1 MQKLYTYGKNYI
13 ITSFSLFGLPV
24 TKVSVVLA
32 RLAAVAILHAG
43 TSPPD
48 KMAAA
53 SVVLSLV
60 LLAVVFSAGLG
71 VVYLQAVQ
79 LSSHLQGKWVL
90 QKITEKS
97 ALVPV

>member
-1 MQKLYTYGKNYI
+1 MTPCQVYANIIYIWKELHYYLFQLVRVSRYESQCCLGAFCSGGHFYMQI
-13 ITSFSLFGLPV
+13 
-24 TKVSVVLA
+24 
-32 RLAAVAILHAG
+32 G

-53 SVVLSLV
+53 RVVLSLV

-79 LSSHLQGKWVL
+79 LSSHLQGK
-90 QKITEKS
+90 
-97 ALVPV
+97 

>member
-1 MQKLYTYGKNYI
+1 MQI
-13 ITSFSLFGLPV
+13 
-24 TKVSVVLA
+24 
-32 RLAAVAILHAG
+32 G

-53 SVVLSLV
+53 RVVLSLV

-79 LSSHLQGKWVL
+79 LSSHLQGK
-90 QKITEKS
+90 
-97 ALVPV
+97 